1 MATINCFPKENIRK
15 DNSHFSEA
23 KALIETAF
31 YGNNVKLIK
40 SLEEAY
46 NLAFNAPNTIVLD
59 QTVSHPHDLGLPTN
73 AKVLLANSGA
83 IVGRT
88 AKARRLS
95 GKNPEEDC
103 QIAAILREA
112 LYQSGFKPFISG
124 QAVVGLDQQFMVKAH
139 IMMPENE
146 SNNLY
151 SWLLNFQILN
161 DHYQELL
168 KESQSL
174 KENDIY
180 IYFNPDW
187 SHPDYPQGL
196 AYFDKDH
203 NVAAI
208 LGLNYFGEIKKATL
222 TLAWAIAARHDYV
235 ACHGGLKE
243 FKNGRK
249 AYVASFFGLSGS
261 GKSTLTHAKHDGKYP
276 IQVLHD
282 DAFII
287 STKDGS
293 SVALEPAYFDKT
305 SDYPAGHPE
314 QNYFLTVQNCG
325 VTLDSDGNKAL
336 VTEDIRNGNGRTV
349 KSRFATPD
357 RVDCVH
363 DPISAIFWIMKDDS
377 LPPLVRVSDPIMASA
392 LGCTLMTKRSNAE
405 NATGDLGTLVIEP
418 YANPFRIYPLQ
429 EDFEKFYQLF
439 ASGVDCYIINT
450 GDFLNQ
456 NIDKQTTLSCI
467 EAIVNQTASFKN
479 FEKVPDFSY
488 LQLDK
493 FTIDE
498 NNADYRALLRE
509 RMAFRLNF
517 LKDLFDEDKE
527 NTHIEQSVL
536 KLEKII
542 AHLS

>member
-1 MATINCFPKENIRK
+1 MATINRFEKETIRQ
-15 DNSHFSEA
+15 DNPQFSMV
-23 KALIETAF
+23 KTLIETAF
-31 YGNNVKLIK
+31 YGNNVQAIEH
-40 SLEEAY
+40 LEQAY
-46 NLAFNAPNTIVLD
+46 QLAASAPNTIILD
-59 QTVSHPHDLGLPTN
+59 QKIVKAKALGLAEDTR
-73 AKVLLANSGA
+73 VLVANGGA
-83 IVGRT
+83 VVGRT
-88 AKARRLS
+88 AKARRVW
-95 GKNPEEDC
+95 GQDPEEDKR
-103 QIAAILREA
+103 IAAILREE
-112 LYQSGFKPFISG
+112 LYQSSFFPFISG
-124 QAVVGLDQQFMVKAH
+124 KAVVGLDQQFMMQAN
-139 IMMPENE
+139 IMMPQSE

-161 DHYQELL
+161 DDYLNLL
-168 KESQSL
+168 EKSQNYE
-174 KENDIY
+174 ENDIY

-187 SHPDYPQGL
+187 SHQDYPDGL

-222 TLAWAIAARHDYV
+222 TLAWASAARHDYV

-243 FKNGRK
+243 FKTNK
-249 AYVASFFGLSGS
+249 ETYVASFFGLSGS

-287 STKDGS
+287 SNKDGS

-314 QNYFLTVQNCG
+314 QDYFLTVQNCG
-325 VTLDSDGNKAL
+325 VTLDGDGHKVL

-349 KSRFATPD
+349 KSRFSTPD

-363 DPISAIFWIMKDDS
+363 DPISAIYWIMKDDS
-377 LPPLVRVSDPIMASA
+377 LPPLVKVTNPVIASA

-405 NATGDLGTLVIEP
+405 NSAGDLGTLVIEP

-450 GDFLNQ
+450 GDYLNQ
-456 NIDKQTTLSCI
+456 NIGKETTLSCI
-467 EAIVNQTASFKN
+467 EAVIDQTAHFQD
-479 FEKVPDFSY
+479 FEKLPGFSY
-488 LQLDK
+488 LDIED
-493 FTIDE
+493 FVVDE
-498 NNADYRALLRE
+498 NNTDYLALLAE
-509 RMAFRLNF
+509 RMRFRL
-517 LKDLFDEDKE
+517 
-527 NTHIEQSVL
+527 SY
-536 KLEKII
+536 LEKLAEDNKDNAII
-542 AHLS
+542 SESVKKFKNIVKNLS

>member
-1 MATINCFPKENIRK
+1 MATINSFPRESIRK
-15 DNSHFSEA
+15 DNNHFSEV
-23 KALIETAF
+23 KTLIETVF
-31 YGNNVKLIK
+31 YGNNVKLLK
-40 SLEEAY
+40 NLKEAY
-46 NLAFNAPNTIVLD
+46 DLAVKAPNTIVLD
-59 QTVSHPHDLGLPTN
+59 QTISHPHELDLPRN

-88 AKARRLS
+88 AKARRIS
-95 GKNPEEDC
+95 GQNLEEDC

-112 LYQSGFKPFISG
+112 LYQSSFKPFISG
-124 QAVVGLDQQFMVKAH
+124 QAVVGLDHQFMVKAH

-146 SNNLY
+146 INNLY
-151 SWLLNFQILN
+151 SWLLNFQMLN
-161 DHYQELL
+161 GHYQELL
-168 KESQSL
+168 NDSKPL
-174 KENDIY
+174 DENDIY

-187 SHPDYPQGL
+187 SHPDYPHGL

-222 TLAWAIAARHDYV
+222 TLAWAIAARHGYV

-243 FKNGRK
+243 FKSGRET
-249 AYVASFFGLSGS
+249 YVASFFGLSGS
-261 GKSTLTHAKHDGKYP
+261 GKSTLTHAKHQGKYP

-293 SVALEPAYFDKT
+293 SVALEPSYFDKT

-325 VTLDSDGNKAL
+325 VTLDSDGNKTL

-357 RVDCVH
+357 RVDCVRA
-363 DPISAIFWIMKDDS
+363 PISAIFWIMKDDS
-377 LPPLVRVSDPIMASA
+377 LPPLVKVADPIMASA

-405 NATGDLGTLVIEP
+405 NAAGDLGTLVIEP
-418 YANPFRIYPLQ
+418 YANPFRIYPLE
-429 EDFEKFYQLF
+429 EDFDKFYQLF

-467 EAIVNQTASFKN
+467 EAIIDQTADFKN

-488 LQLDK
+488 LQLDE
-493 FTIDE
+493 FTIDD
-498 NNADYRALLRE
+498 NDANYLALLKE

-517 LKDLFDEDKE
+517 LKDLLDENKE
-527 NTHIEQSVL
+527 NAHIKQSVL